1 MPEVYRIL
9 DNGTRQYVGY
19 VANDGT
25 IRDTRKNGFNARLK
39 TQSMRL
45 GKNNSATYATISNFN
60 ATGRGAQG

>member
-19 VANDGT
+19 ADRNGV

-45 GKNNSATYATISNFN
+45 GKNNPSTMATIRGFN
-60 ATGRGAQG
+60 ATGRGGQG